1 MLQAPN
7 PLLQAVKNHV
17 LFRFIPDDFRHG
29 QIRFRVVA
37 PDTRERPIFHIQHGK
52 IKTKLQ
58 LIIEGNG
65 VFRPVL
71 RFVVGAAFALQDSRL
86 PIFLAGVPP
95 VNVGQGIGVVSVLVQ
110 ESVVRDQVSRLLLK
124 PVGGD
129 GLQQV
134 PHLQLV
140 LVAFDRGFHPPL
152 LDEPQLQGCGPGGQA
167 EDGCHIAAPYGVG
180 DISFR
185 PVGPALQPAVVGHAG
200 AVAEDDGFCHQYSTP
215 FARSYSS
222 HRKVRAR
229 ARDSATANSLLS
241 GAWSQLKKKGISCMA
256 RNTSWAVAGPPP

>member
-1 MLQAPN
+1 M
-7 PLLQAVKNHV
+7 
-17 LFRFIPDDFRHG
+17 
-29 QIRFRVVA
+29 
-37 PDTRERPIFHIQHGK
+37 
-52 IKTKLQ
+52 
-58 LIIEGNG
+58 
-65 VFRPVL
+65 
-71 RFVVGAAFALQDSRL
+71 
-86 PIFLAGVPP
+86 
-95 VNVGQGIGVVSVLVQ
+95 LVQ
-110 ESVVRDQVSRLLLK
+110 VGVICHQVSRLLLK

-134 PHLQLV
+134 AHLHLL
-140 LVAFDRGFHPPL
+140 LVAFYRCLHFPL
-152 LDEPQLQGCGPGGQA
+152 LDEPKLQGRGPGGQA
-167 EDGCHIAAPYGVG
+167 EDGSHIAAPYGVG

-256 RNTSWAVAGPPP
+256 RNTSWAVAGQPP